1 MLSAEDEMTENIIM
15 QHGEQMSTEIV
26 IPSEDTDTTSTQKIN
41 NQKSE
46 SSEIV
51 SCLNGIK

>member
-1 MLSAEDEMTENIIM
+1 MTENIIM